1 MCKLF
6 NMPLSLKA
14 AGVNRA
20 DFEKRVAVIADRAFE
35 DQCTPANPKLPLVSE
50 LEDILRKAFEG
61 VEEK

>member
-1 MCKLF
+1 
-6 NMPLSLKA
+6 
-14 AGVNRA
+14 VNRA